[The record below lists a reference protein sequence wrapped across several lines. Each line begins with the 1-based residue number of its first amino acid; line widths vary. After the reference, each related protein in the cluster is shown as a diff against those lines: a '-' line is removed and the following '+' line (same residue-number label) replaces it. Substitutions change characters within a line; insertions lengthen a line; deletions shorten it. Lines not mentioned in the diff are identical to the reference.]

1 MLAAVVRAS
10 LRNPRIVTALACLI
24 AALGLAAVVSARFDV
39 FPDFAPPHVLVQTEA
54 PGLDA
59 IQVEALVT
67 RPLEGLLAGT
77 ENVKTVRSTSS
88 QGLSAIQV
96 VFARGGDPYRQRQ
109 VITERLSEFAGL
121 LPPGVGAPL
130 LSPLSSSMEYLVHF
144 GYTSDRL
151 SPLELRDVVQ
161 WIVKPQILAVPGVAQ
176 AQIFGGEVRER
187 QIEIDPV
194 KLAAAGLVL
203 EDVLTAAKRAT
214 ALIGGGYLETPTQRI
229 VIQAQAP
236 GATLEAL
243 AQAVVGT
250 RDGVAV
256 HLGDVATLREGA
268 QPRFG
273 DALIAGK
280 PGILIET
287 STQFGANTL
296 EVTRALELR
305 LDALAPA
312 LAKQG
317 VQYHPALLRPAS
329 FIESA
334 IEKLR
339 NSLALGAVLVVA
351 LLLITLRD
359 WRGALVSFSAIP
371 LALLTTVWILEAFGM
386 SLNTMT
392 LGGLV
397 VALGVVVDDAVIDVE
412 NILRR
417 RRAAARNV
425 DIGELF
431 IGASLEVRRPVFYAT
446 AAVAVA
452 FLPILMMSGLQGAF
466 FRPLSISF
474 LLAVGLSL
482 LVAMSATPALCVLA
496 MARHVPKSEAAFLR
510 RLKRW
515 QLGAIT
521 WLNGRPRALIA
532 IVLAS
537 GTAGLI
543 LLPLL
548 GARLL
553 PDFRENYLIAHA
565 SLRPGISLAETAR
578 IGERICKGLLA
589 IPGVKSVA
597 EQIGRA
603 ENGQDPDAPNKSEF
617 EVQIDPRQ
625 GRSANE
631 IDAAIR
637 DVFDDYPNQ
646 LVEIFSVLAERIGE
660 TLSGESAPFS
670 ISVIGSDLDADD
682 SVGTQIVEVLQH
694 LPDSGNVR
702 LMVPPREVEL
712 HVELLPRQLALYGL
726 QATDVLQTV
735 NAAYHG
741 SAAAELNQADRSIP
755 VTVRIAHAGADPR
768 AVGALLLRG
777 RDGALTPLSSVAGIS
792 MALARSL
799 VDHQDGLRRQIVVA
813 SPKGADQ
820 VGFAEMAR
828 KAIAAKIQLPPGVFL
843 QYGGAAE
850 AQIAARNELLLH
862 SAAAF
867 VLIVLLLAL
876 AFGHPRHVL
885 LVLLSLPSTLIGG
898 VAAVALTGGTL
909 TLGAMVGFVALFGM
923 AARNTILL
931 VSHYD
936 HLVHA
941 EAQPWNLATASRGAE
956 ERLTP
961 VLLTALLTGLALLPV
976 ALQLRQP
983 GHEIEGPMAVVILGG
998 LVSSTLVS
1006 LLLIPPLAAHWLRP
1020 SNFGSSGRDNFLHE
1034 ESRQ

>member
-1 MLAAVVRAS
+1 VLAAIVRAS
-10 LRNPRIVTALACLI
+10 LAHPRIVTALACLI
-24 AALGLAAVVSARFDV
+24 AALGLAALVSARFDV

-59 IQVEALVT
+59 TQVEALVT
-67 RPLEGLLAGT
+67 RPLEELLAGT

-88 QGLSAIQV
+88 QGLSAMQV
-96 VFARGGDPYRQRQ
+96 VFDRSGDPYRQRQ
-109 VITERLSEFAGL
+109 VVTERLAEFAGL
-121 LPPGVGAPL
+121 LPEGVGAPL

-151 SPLELRDVVQ
+151 SPVQLRDIVQ

-187 QIEIDPV
+187 QIVVDPV
-194 KLAAAGLVL
+194 KLAASGFTLD
-203 EDVLTAAKRAT
+203 DVLATAKRAT
-214 ALIGGGYLETPTQRI
+214 ALIGGGYVETPTQRI
-229 VIQAQAP
+229 VIRAQAP
-236 GATLEAL
+236 AATLDAL
-243 AQAVVGT
+243 SGAVLGT
-250 RDGVAV
+250 RAGYPVR
-256 HLGDVATLREGA
+256 LGDVAAVRDGSE
-268 QPRFG
+268 PRFG
-273 DALIAGK
+273 DALIGSK

-296 EVTRALELR
+296 EVTRALEER
-305 LDALAPA
+305 LDAIAPA
-312 LAKQG
+312 LAKEG
-317 VQYHPALLRPAS
+317 VEYHPALLRPAS

-339 NSLALGAVLVVA
+339 NSLAIGAVLVVA
-351 LLLITLRD
+351 LLLIMLRD

-371 LALLTTVWILEAFGM
+371 LALLTTVWILEAFGL

-417 RRAAARNV
+417 RRMSAPDVNIVA
-425 DIGELF
+425 LF
-431 IGASLEVRRPVFYAT
+431 TGASLEVRRPVFYAT

-466 FRPLSISF
+466 FRPLSIAF

-482 LVAMSATPALCVLA
+482 LVAMSATPAMSVLL
-496 MARHVPKSEAAFLR
+496 MARHQPKPEARFLAYCKR
-510 RLKRW
+510 RQLHIIKR
-515 QLGAIT
+515 LHD
-521 WLNGRPRALIA
+521 RPRLTVA
-532 IVLAS
+532 IVAVT
-537 GTAGLI
+537 GIAGI
-543 LLPLL
+543 VCLPLL

-565 SLRPGISLAETAR
+565 SLRPGISLTETSR
-578 IGERICKGLLA
+578 VGEQISKGLMA

-617 EVQIDPRQ
+617 EVQIDPRT
-625 GRSANE
+625 GHSATE

-646 LVEIFSVLAERIGE
+646 LVEIYSVLAERIGE
-660 TLSGESAPFS
+660 TLSGESAPFT
-670 ISVIGSDLDADD
+670 ISVMGSDLDVDD
-682 SVGTQIVEVLQH
+682 RVGSEIVDVLQH
-694 LPDSGNVR
+694 LPGSGNVR
-702 LMVPPREVEL
+702 LTVPPREVEMHL
-712 HVELLPRQLALYGL
+712 QLLPDQLAIHGL
-726 QATDVLQTV
+726 QAADVLQTV

-741 SAAAELNQADRSIP
+741 TVAAQLDQADRAVP
-755 VTVRIAHAGADPR
+755 VAVRISGVGTDPQ
-768 AVGALLLRG
+768 AVGALELKG
-777 RDGALTPLSSVAGIS
+777 RDGALTPLSSVARIS
-792 MALARSL
+792 MELARSL
-799 VDHQDGLRRQIVVA
+799 IDHQDGLRRQIVVA
-813 SPKGADQ
+813 TPRGTDQ
-820 VGFAEMAR
+820 AGFAAAAR
-828 KAIAAKIQLPPGVFL
+828 RAIGAKVALPAGVYL
-843 QYGGAAE
+843 RYGGAAE
-850 AQIAARNELLLH
+850 AQAAAARELLLH

-876 AFGHPRHVL
+876 AFGSSRHVL
-885 LVLLSLPSTLIGG
+885 LVLVALPSTLIGG
-898 VAAVALTGGTL
+898 VVAVALTGGTL

-931 VSHYD
+931 VSHFD
-936 HLVHA
+936 HLVV
-941 EAQPWNLATASRGAE
+941 EEGETWSLRTAMRGAE

-961 VLLTALLTGLALLPV
+961 VLLTALLTALALLPV
-976 ALQLRQP
+976 ALQLHEP

-1006 LLLIPPLAAHWLRP
+1006 LLLIPPLAARWLKP
-1020 SNFGSSGRDNFLHE
+1020 SASSLFHQQITRGN
-1034 ESRQ
+1034 S

>member
-1 MLAAVVRAS
+1 MLAAIVRAS

-24 AALGLAAVVSARFDV
+24 AGLGLAAVVAARFDV

-59 IQVEALVT
+59 TQVEALVT

-88 QGLSAIQV
+88 QGLSAIHV
-96 VFARGGDPYRQRQ
+96 VFNRGGDPYRQRQ
-109 VITERLSEFAGL
+109 VVTERLAEFAGL
-121 LPPGVGAPL
+121 LPQGVGAPL

-176 AQIFGGEVRER
+176 AQIFGGEVRQR
-187 QIEIDPV
+187 QIEIDPA
-194 KLAAAGLVL
+194 KLAAAGFVL
-203 EDVLTAAKRAT
+203 DDVLAAAKRAT
-214 ALIGGGYLETPTQRI
+214 ALIGGGYLETPSQRI
-229 VIQAQAP
+229 VISARAP
-236 GATLEAL
+236 GATLDAL
-243 AQAVVGT
+243 ARAVIGT
-250 RDGVAV
+250 RDGSPVR
-256 HLGDVATLREGA
+256 LGDVAKLREGA
-268 QPRFG
+268 EPRFG
-273 DALIAGK
+273 DALIAAR

-339 NSLALGAVLVVA
+339 NSLAIGAVLVVA

-359 WRGALVSFSAIP
+359 WRGALISFSAIP
-371 LALLTTVWILEAFGM
+371 LALLTTVWILGAQGL

-417 RRAAARNV
+417 RRGAALDA
-425 DIGELF
+425 DIGALL

-482 LVAMSATPALCVLA
+482 LVAMSATPALCALA
-496 MARHVPKSEAAFLR
+496 MARHQPKSEAAFLR
-510 RLKRW
+510 RLKRR
-515 QLGAIT
+515 QLAAIA
-521 WLNGRPRALIA
+521 WLSKRPRTLVA

-537 GTAGLI
+537 GVAGI
-543 LLPLL
+543 ICLPLL

-565 SLRPGISLAETAR
+565 TLRPGISLAETTR
-578 IGERICKGLLA
+578 IGEQISKGLIA

-625 GRSANE
+625 GRSASE

-682 SVGTQIVEVLQH
+682 RVGAQIVDVLQH

-702 LMVPPREVEL
+702 LVVPPRAVEL
-712 HVELLPRQLALYGL
+712 HVELLPERLAIYGL
-726 QATDVLQTV
+726 QAADVLQTV
-735 NAAYHG
+735 SAAYHG
-741 SAAAELNQADRSIP
+741 SQAAELNQADRSVP
-755 VTVRIAHAGADPR
+755 VVVRVAHAGADPR

-777 RDGALTPLSSVAGIS
+777 RDGALTPLSAVARID
-792 MALARSL
+792 MASARSL
-799 VDHQDGLRRQIVVA
+799 IDHEDGLRRQIVVA

-820 VGFAEMAR
+820 AAYAR
-828 KAIAAKIQLPPGVFL
+828 AARQMIAAKVQLPPGVFL
-843 QYGGAAE
+843 RYGGAAE
-850 AQIAARNELLLH
+850 AQSAAKNELLLH

-876 AFGHPRHVL
+876 AFGNSRHVL

-936 HLVHA
+936 HLVLA
-941 EAQPWNLATASRGAE
+941 EAQPWNLDTATRGAE

-976 ALQLRQP
+976 ALQLHQP

-1006 LLLIPPLAAHWLRP
+1006 LLLIPPLAARWLRP
-1020 SNFGSSGRDNFLHE
+1020 GNLLHND
-1034 ESRQ
+1034 QGQ

>member
-1 MLAAVVRAS
+1 MLAAIVRAS
-10 LRNPRIVTALACLI
+10 LGHPRIVTALACLI
-24 AALGLAAVVSARFDV
+24 ALLGLAALVSARFDV

-59 IQVEALVT
+59 TQVEALVT
-67 RPLEGLLAGT
+67 RPLEDLLAGT

-88 QGLSAIQV
+88 QGLSAMQV
-96 VFARGGDPYRQRQ
+96 VFDRSGDPYRQRQ
-109 VITERLSEFAGL
+109 VVTERLAETAAV
-121 LPPGVGAPL
+121 LPEGTGAPL

-151 SPLELRDVVQ
+151 SAVELRDIVQ

-176 AQIFGGEVRER
+176 AQIFGGAVRER
-187 QIEIDPV
+187 QIEVDPV
-194 KLAAAGLVL
+194 KLAAMDLTL
-203 EDVLTAAKRAT
+203 DDVVATAKRAT
-214 ALIGGGYLETPTQRI
+214 TLIGGGYLETPMQRI
-229 VIQAQAP
+229 VIRAQAP
-236 GATLEAL
+236 GATLDAL
-243 AQAVVGT
+243 GNAVVGT
-250 RDGVAV
+250 HAGLPVRLRQVADVRDGA
-256 HLGDVATLREGA
+256 E
-268 QPRFG
+268 PRFG

-296 EVTRALELR
+296 DVTRALEER

-317 VQYHPALLRPAS
+317 VEYHPALLRPAS

-339 NSLALGAVLVVA
+339 NSLLIGTVLVVA
-351 LLLITLRD
+351 LLVVTLRD

-371 LALLTTVWILEAFGM
+371 LALLTTVWILEAVGM

-417 RRAAARNV
+417 RRISGPQA
-425 DIGELF
+425 DIVALF

-446 AAVAVA
+446 VAVAVA

-466 FRPLSISF
+466 FRPLSIAF

-482 LVAMSATPALCVLA
+482 LVAMSATPAMSVLL
-496 MARHVPKSEAAFLR
+496 MARHQPKPEARFLGYC
-510 RLKRW
+510 KRG
-515 QLGAIT
+515 QLRTIA
-521 WLNGRPRALIA
+521 WLHDRPRVLIA
-532 IVLAS
+532 IVAAT
-537 GTAGLI
+537 GIAGVVC
-543 LLPLL
+543 LPLL

-565 SLRPGISLAETAR
+565 SLRAGISLTETAR
-578 IGERICKGLLA
+578 VGEQISKGLMA

-617 EVQIDPRQ
+617 EVQIDPQLRN
-625 GRSANE
+625 AAD

-646 LVEIFSVLAERIGE
+646 LVEIYSVLAERIGE

-682 SVGTQIVEVLQH
+682 RVGAQIVEVLQH
-694 LPDSGNVR
+694 LPGSGNVR
-702 LMVPPREVEL
+702 LAVPPREAELRVEL
-712 HVELLPRQLALYGL
+712 EPDQLAANGL
-726 QATDVLQTV
+726 QAADVLETL

-741 SAAAELNQADRSIP
+741 TVAAELKQADRSVP
-755 VTVRIAHAGADPR
+755 VAVRIAGVGADPQS
-768 AVGALLLRG
+768 VGALLLRG
-777 RDGALTPLSSVAGIS
+777 RDGSVTRLSAVAKITTELS
-792 MALARSL
+792 RSL
-799 VDHQDGLRRQIVVA
+799 VDHEDGLRRQIVLA
-813 SPKGADQ
+813 TPRGADQ
-820 VGFAEMAR
+820 VGFARAAR
-828 KAIAAKIQLPPGVFL
+828 KAVAAKVPLPAGVYL
-843 QYGGAAE
+843 RYGGAAE
-850 AQIAARNELLLH
+850 AQAAAARELLLH

-867 VLIVLLLAL
+867 VLIVLVLAL
-876 AFGHPRHVL
+876 AFGSSRHVL
-885 LVLLSLPSTLIGG
+885 LVLLALPSTLIGG
-898 VAAVALTGGTL
+898 VLAVAVTGGTL

-931 VSHYD
+931 ISHYD
-936 HLVHA
+936 HLVA
-941 EAQPWNLATASRGAE
+941 EEHEPWTLATSMRGAE

-961 VLLTALLTGLALLPV
+961 VLLTALLTALALLPV
-976 ALQLRQP
+976 ALQLHQP

-1006 LLLIPPLAAHWLRP
+1006 LLLIPPLAARWLRVTAA
-1020 SNFGSSGRDNFLHE
+1020 GA
-1034 ESRQ
+1034 

>member
-1 MLAAVVRAS
+1 MLAAIVRAS

-24 AALGLAAVVSARFDV
+24 AALGLAALFSARFDV

-59 IQVEALVT
+59 TQVEALVT

-96 VFARGGDPYRQRQ
+96 VFDRGGDPYRQRQ
-109 VITERLSEFAGL
+109 VVTERLSEFAGV
-121 LPPGVGAPL
+121 LPPGVAAPL

-194 KLAAAGLVL
+194 KLAAADLSL
-203 EDVLTAAKRAT
+203 DDVLAAAKRAT
-214 ALIGGGYLETPTQRI
+214 SLIGGGYLETSTQRI

-236 GATLEAL
+236 GTTLEAL
-243 AQAVVGT
+243 TQAIVGT
-250 RDGVAV
+250 RAGAPVR
-256 HLGDVATLREGA
+256 LGDVATVRESA
-268 QPRFG
+268 EPRFG
-273 DALIAGK
+273 DALIGGK

-296 EVTRALELR
+296 EVTRALEQR

-312 LAKQG
+312 LARQG

-339 NSLALGAVLVVA
+339 NSLALGAVLVIA

-371 LALLTTVWILEAFGM
+371 LALLTTVWILEAWGL

-417 RRAAARNV
+417 RRDAAPDV

-482 LVAMSATPALCVLA
+482 LVAMSATPALCVLV
-496 MARHVPKSEAAFLR
+496 MSTHVPKPEAGFLR
-510 RLKRW
+510 YLKRR
-515 QLGAIT
+515 QLEAIT
-521 WLNGRPRALIA
+521 WLHKRPRALVA
-532 IVLAS
+532 ILLVTGLA
-537 GTAGLI
+537 GI
-543 LLPLL
+543 LCLPLL
-548 GARLL
+548 GARFL

-565 SLRPGISLAETAR
+565 SLRPGVSLTETTR
-578 IGERICKGLLA
+578 IGQQISKGLIA

-617 EVQIDPRQ
+617 EVQIDPQ
-625 GRSANE
+625 KGHSAGE
-631 IDAAIR
+631 IESAIR
-637 DVFDDYPNQ
+637 DVFDDFPNQ
-646 LVEIFSVLAERIGE
+646 LVEIYSVLAERIGE

-670 ISVIGSDLDADD
+670 ISVIGSDLDTDD
-682 SVGTQIVEVLQH
+682 RVGAQIVAVLQG
-694 LPDSGNVR
+694 LPQSGTVR
-702 LMVPPREVEL
+702 LTVPPREVEL
-712 HVELLPRQLALYGL
+712 HLELLPQQLALYGL
-726 QATDVLQTV
+726 QAADVLQTV

-755 VTVRIAHAGADPR
+755 VVVRIAHASADPA

-777 RDGALTPLSSVAGIS
+777 RDGALTALSSVAKIS
-792 MALARSL
+792 MSLGRSL

-820 VGFAEMAR
+820 TGYAR
-828 KAIAAKIQLPPGVFL
+828 LAREAIAAKVSLPPGVFL
-843 QYGGAAE
+843 RYGGAAE
-850 AQIAARNELLLH
+850 AQTSARNELLLH
-862 SAAAF
+862 SGAAL
-867 VLIVLLLAL
+867 VLIVVLLAL
-876 AFGHPRHVL
+876 AFGHARHVL
-885 LVLLSLPSTLIGG
+885 LVMLSLPSTLIGG
-898 VAAVALTGGTL
+898 VVAVALTGGTL

-936 HLVHA
+936 HLVHEETQA
-941 EAQPWNLATASRGAE
+941 WNLDTASRGAE

-976 ALQLRQP
+976 ALQLHQP

-1006 LLLIPPLAAHWLRP
+1006 LLLIPPLAAQWLRP
-1020 SNFGSSGRDNFLHE
+1020 SN
-1034 ESRQ
+1034 

>member
-1 MLAAVVRAS
+1 MLAAIVRAS
-10 LRNPRIVTALACLI
+10 LGNPRIVTALACLI
-24 AALGLAAVVSARFDV
+24 AVFGAAATVSARFDV

-59 IQVEALVT
+59 TQVEALVT

-96 VFARGGDPYRQRQ
+96 VFDRGGDPHRQRQ
-109 VITERLSEFAGL
+109 VVTERLAEFAGT
-121 LPPGVGAPL
+121 LPQGVGAPL

-151 SPLELRDVVQ
+151 SPVELRDVVQ

-176 AQIFGGEVRER
+176 AQIFGGEVHER
-187 QIEIDPV
+187 QIDIDPAR
-194 KLAAAGLVL
+194 LAASGFTLD
-203 EDVLTAAKRAT
+203 DVLVTAKRAT
-214 ALIGGGYLETPTQRI
+214 ALIGGGYLETPMQRI

-236 GATLEAL
+236 GASIDAL
-243 AQAVVGT
+243 AGAVLGT
-250 RDGVAV
+250 REGVPV
-256 HLGDVATLREGA
+256 RLGDVATVREGS

-296 EVTRALELR
+296 DVTRALEER

-317 VQYHPALLRPAS
+317 VLYHPALLRPAS

-339 NSLALGAVLVVA
+339 NSLLIGAVLVVA

-371 LALLTTVWILEAFGM
+371 LALLTTVWILEALGM

-417 RRAAARNV
+417 RRAVTGNV
-425 DIGELF
+425 DVKELF
-431 IGASLEVRRPVFYAT
+431 ISASLEVRRPVFYAT

-482 LVAMSATPALCVLA
+482 LVAMSATPALCALV
-496 MARHVPKSEAAFLR
+496 MARQHPRSEAAFLR
-510 RLKRW
+510 HLKRG
-515 QLGAIT
+515 QLGAIA
-521 WLNGRPRALIA
+521 WLNQRPRSLVA
-532 IVLAS
+532 IVLIS
-537 GTAGLI
+537 GVAGI
-543 LLPLL
+543 ICLPLL

-565 SLRPGISLAETAR
+565 SLRPGISLAETTR
-578 IGERICKGLLA
+578 IGERISKSLMA
-589 IPGVKSVA
+589 IPGVKSIA

-617 EVQIDPRQ
+617 EVQIDPQQ
-625 GRSANE
+625 GHRAAE
-631 IDAAIR
+631 IDADIR
-637 DVFDDYPNQ
+637 AVFANYPNQ
-646 LVEIFSVLAERIGE
+646 LVEIYSVLAERIGE
-660 TLSGESAPFS
+660 TLAGESAPFS

-682 SVGTQIVEVLQH
+682 RVGAQIVDVLLH
-694 LPDSGNVR
+694 LPDTSNAR
-702 LMVPPREVEL
+702 LTVPPREVEL
-712 HVELLPRQLALYGL
+712 HLELLPQQLAIHGL
-726 QATDVLQTV
+726 LAADVLQTV
-735 NAAYHG
+735 NAAFHG
-741 SAAAELNQADRSIP
+741 TVAAELDQADRSVP
-755 VTVRIAHAGADPR
+755 VAVRIAHQRADPG

-777 RDGALTPLSSVAGIS
+777 RDGALTPLSSVARIS
-792 MALARSL
+792 MPLARSV
-799 VDHQDGLRRQIVVA
+799 VDHQDGLRRQVVVA
-813 SPKGADQ
+813 SSKGADQ
-820 VGFAEMAR
+820 AR
-828 KAIAAKIQLPPGVFL
+828 YADLARRSISAQVQLPPGVFL
-843 QYGGAAE
+843 RYGGAAQ
-850 AQIAARNELLLH
+850 AQAAARNELLLH

-876 AFGHPRHVL
+876 AFGNTRHVL

-898 VAAVALTGGTL
+898 VVAVALTGGTL

-941 EAQPWNLATASRGAE
+941 EAQPWSRETAARGAE

-976 ALQLRQP
+976 ALQLHQP

-1006 LLLIPPLAAHWLRP
+1006 LLLIPPLAARWLQP
-1020 SNFGSSGRDNFLHE
+1020 
-1034 ESRQ
+1034 RQI